1 MHYLF
6 ETRGS
11 RRRKEACL
19 ESGRAVRSAPS
30 DANGRASSCQA
41 CRAIEVPAAVI
52 LSWHRPSRACVQC
65 VSSRPGLPGGGVTS
79 RRAAPSHLERVGLHR
94 PESFSG
100 TGMVRSPA
108 PVIAIC
114 RVVWSRA
121 RCARSSRRKVTPSV
135 DVVVE
140 WGEGC
145 FLSQSA
151 RLERAFTRSTRTA
164 RHRRRARCGCRW
176 ST

>member
-1 MHYLF
+1 MF
-6 ETRGS
+6 GAGS
-11 RRRKEACL
+11 RRAQCSIAREWPREFMSSL
-19 ESGRAVRSAPS
+19 PGNRSPGSRHSELAS
-30 DANGRASSCQA
+30 SVARVCALRVVASRAS
-41 CRAIEVPAAVI
+41 
-52 LSWHRPSRACVQC
+52 
-65 VSSRPGLPGGGVTS
+65 GGGVTS
-79 RRAAPSHLERVGLHR
+79 RQAAPSHLERVVLHR

-100 TGMVRSPA
+100 TGMVRSPE

-140 WGEGC
+140 WGVGC

-151 RLERAFTRSTRTA
+151 RLGHAFTRSTRTA
-164 RHRRRARCGCRW
+164 RRRRRARCGCRW